1 MPDTEPALLGLDIGT
16 TSTKAV
22 LFDLSGAE
30 LATAE
35 QTYPYHTPQA
45 GWAEQNPGDLWVA
58 LVEAIRTVLA
68 ANNFQVRPLALAL
81 AAQSGSLLPARADGT
96 PVYPLIT
103 WMDGRSEALVQ
114 QWQREGVE
122 AQVRQISGWRLH
134 PGLCLPTIA
143 WLRQFKPE
151 VFATAARFLSV
162 NDFLV
167 YCLTGQFCTN
177 PSNGGGMQLAD
188 VTTGQWSETLCALAG
203 IRPDQLSPIR
213 PAGAVVGP
221 ITPEVSRLTG
231 LPADTVVVNGGH
243 DQGCTALG
251 MGVSA
256 PGKVLL
262 ACGTSWVVT
271 TVVEEPAV
279 ETIPAEMDLN
289 FHPAPGRWTVSQSLG
304 GLGAALEWWLKQGW
318 QGADVGSPAN
328 RADMYA
334 ALNQELAQTGP
345 GSGGLFF
352 LPLTGG
358 HVEPAGLQR
367 GGFVGLRLD
376 HRRGDMARSIM
387 EGAVFE
393 LRWALETMQQAGLHP
408 ERLWLVGGAARN
420 PLWPQLVA
428 DGTGRPIWLTQYGSW
443 PALGAAVLAGWG
455 VGVFDSLETGQ
466 RQFQKSARS
475 IVPTEANQR
484 LFDQLFVAY
493 QQLTQLIDR
502 DYGLAWTAVVD

>member
-1 MPDTEPALLGLDIGT
+1 MSDSHSQAAILGLDIGT

-22 LFDLSGAE
+22 LFDLSGVE
-30 LATAE
+30 LASAE
-35 QTYPYHTPQA
+35 QSYPFYTPQP
-45 GWAEQNPGDLWVA
+45 GWAEQNPADLWAAV
-58 LVEAIRTVLA
+58 VEVIRGVLA
-68 ANNFQVRPLALAL
+68 ATATKARPLALAL

-96 PVYPLIT
+96 PLYPLIT
-103 WMDGRSEALVQ
+103 WMDGRTEALVK
-114 QWQREGVE
+114 QWQRDGVE
-122 AQVRQISGWRLH
+122 AQVRPVSGWRLH

-151 VFATAARFLSV
+151 VFAAAARFLSV

-167 YCLTGQFCTN
+167 YRLTGQFCTN

-188 VTTGQWSETLCALAG
+188 VTTGRWSEPLCHLAG

-213 PAGAVVGP
+213 PAGAVIGA

-231 LPADTVVVNGGH
+231 LPADVVVVNGGH

-251 MGVSA
+251 MGVSV

-271 TVVEEPAV
+271 TVVEQPAV
-279 ETIPAEMDLN
+279 DTIPAAMDLN
-289 FHPAPGRWTVSQSLG
+289 FHPAAGRWTVSQSLG

-318 QGADVGSPAN
+318 QGVDLTAPAR

-334 ALNQELAQTGP
+334 ALNQELARTRP

-352 LPLTGG
+352 LPLAGG
-358 HVEPAGLQR
+358 HVEPAGVQR

-376 HRRGDMARSIM
+376 HQRGDMARSIM

-393 LRWALETMQQAGLHP
+393 LRWALETMLQAGLQA
-408 ERLWLVGGAARN
+408 ERLWLVGGAARS
-420 PLWPQLVA
+420 PLWPQMVA
-428 DGTGRPIWLTQYGSW
+428 DGTGLPVSLSQYGSW

-455 VGVFDSLETGQ
+455 LGVFDSLEEGQ
-466 RQFQKSARS
+466 QRFQKSSRS
-475 IVPTEANQR
+475 LFPVEVDQQ

-493 QQLTQLIDR
+493 RQLTQR
-502 DYGLAWTAVVD
+502 VERHYATAGD

>member
-1 MPDTEPALLGLDIGT
+1 MPNFQPALLGLDIGT

-30 LATAE
+30 LASAE
-35 QTYPYHTPQA
+35 QSYPYFTPQA
-45 GWAEQNPGDLWVA
+45 GWAEQNPADVWAAV
-58 LVEAIRTVLA
+58 VEVIRGVLA
-68 ANNFQVRPLALAL
+68 AAETKAHPLALAL
-81 AAQSGSLLPARADGT
+81 AAQSGSLLPTQADGT
-96 PVYPLIT
+96 PLYPLIT
-103 WMDGRSEALVQ
+103 WMDGRTEALVK
-114 QWQREGVE
+114 QWQRDGIE
-122 AQVRQISGWRLH
+122 AQVRSISGWRLH

-151 VFATAARFLSV
+151 VFAAADRFLSA

-167 YCLTGQFCTN
+167 YRLTGQFITN

-188 VTTGQWSETLCALAG
+188 VTTGQWSEFLCDLAG

-213 PAGAVVGP
+213 PAGAIIGP

-231 LPADTVVVNGGH
+231 LPADVMVVNGGH

-256 PGKVLL
+256 PGRVLL

-271 TVVEEPAV
+271 TVVEEPV
-279 ETIPAEMDLN
+279 IETIPAEMDLN
-289 FHPAPGRWTVSQSLG
+289 FHPAPSRWTVSQSLG

-318 QGADVGSPAN
+318 QGVDRAIPAS

-334 ALNQELAQTGP
+334 ALNQELTQTRP

-352 LPLTGG
+352 LPLAGG

-376 HRRGDMARSIM
+376 HQRADMARSIM
-387 EGAVFE
+387 ESAVFE
-393 LRWALETMQQAGLHP
+393 LRWALETMQQASLQA
-408 ERLWLVGGAARN
+408 ERLWLVGGAARSS
-420 PLWPQLVA
+420 LWSQMVA
-428 DGTGRPIWLTQYGSW
+428 DGTGLPVSLSQYGYW
-443 PALGAAVLAGWG
+443 PALGAAILAGWG
-455 VGVFDSLETGQ
+455 VGVFDSLAEGQ
-466 RQFQKSARS
+466 QQFQKSFRP
-475 IVPTEANQR
+475 IVPSEADR
-484 LFDQLFVAY
+484 RAFDQLFVAY
-493 QQLTQLIDR
+493 RQLTRLVDR
-502 DYGLAWTAVVD
+502 HYVAAVD